1 MMKRILCT
9 LLCFTGLVLNI
20 VMAPPLYAAR
30 AQANLAHPLLRG
42 LQSWW
47 RGVPGLTGSVW
58 LIDLVA
64 YNYGTLLNMG
74 YSTTSGWSPSTRPGG
89 YAQINFD
96 GADDSIATTDPA
108 GVTPSTP
115 FTLCLWAIMT
125 GTPSAVISSL
135 MVTMSDSEFNG
146 VDWRFGEFDSRPQL
160 EINADGAV
168 TSAKIQVT
176 AGAALAT
183 GIWYHLCATYD
194 GSQTTAGM
202 QLYANGAVLPT
213 AVVSDTGW
221 GTFANNPWRI
231 GSNTQTPPND
241 EFQGSMDSI
250 MVWSRALPETDIA
263 ALYRLS
269 AQGDHG
275 LLTRAPGVLVSSPA
289 VPSARGGLFPFL
301 NQ

>member
-1 MMKRILCT
+1 MNRLCSMR
-9 LLCFTGLVLNI
+9 LWCAYLVLGI
-20 VMAPPLYAAR
+20 ALAPQLCAAAGR
-30 AQANLAHPLLRG
+30 ANMAHPLLRG
-42 LQSWW
+42 LQYWW

-74 YSTTSGWSPSTRPGG
+74 YGTTSGWSPSTRPGG

-183 GIWYHLCATYD
+183 QAWYHLCATYD

-213 AVVSDTGW
+213 AVVTDTGF
-221 GTFANNPWRI
+221 GAFANNPWRI

-250 MVWSRALPETDIA
+250 MVWSRALPDTDIA

-269 AQGDHG
+269 AQGDRD
-275 LLTRAPGVLVSSPA
+275 LLTGAPGVVASSPA

>member
-1 MMKRILCT
+1 MKRVLCV
-9 LLCFTGLVLNI
+9 LLCLAGLVLSI

-30 AQANLAHPLLRG
+30 APAEPAPPLLRG
-42 LQSWW
+42 LAYSW
-47 RGVPGLTGSVW
+47 RGVAGLTGSVW
-58 LIDLVA
+58 LLDLVA

-146 VDWRFGEFDSRPQL
+146 VDWRFGEFDSRPQVG
-160 EINADGAV
+160 IDAYRPV
-168 TSAKIQVT
+168 TSDKIQVT

-183 GIWYHLCATYD
+183 QTWYHLCATYD

-202 QLYANGAVLPT
+202 QMYANGAVLPT
-213 AVVSDTGW
+213 AVVTDTGF
-221 GTFANNPWRI
+221 GAFANNPWRI

-250 MVWSRALPETDIA
+250 MVWSRALPEADIA

-269 AQGDHG
+269 AQGDRD
-275 LLTRAPGVLVSSPA
+275 LLTGAPGVVASSPA